1 MKENEELAV
10 DEVYRSSTIGEYK
23 SSTIH
28 ERGRYEMCAENIS
41 KKRYQPKRYIDLVE
55 YFRR

>member
-10 DEVYRSSTIGEYK
+10 DEIYHSSI
-23 SSTIH
+23 IH

-41 KKRYQPKRYIDLVE
+41 KERYQPKRYIDFVE
-55 YFRR
+55 CFQR